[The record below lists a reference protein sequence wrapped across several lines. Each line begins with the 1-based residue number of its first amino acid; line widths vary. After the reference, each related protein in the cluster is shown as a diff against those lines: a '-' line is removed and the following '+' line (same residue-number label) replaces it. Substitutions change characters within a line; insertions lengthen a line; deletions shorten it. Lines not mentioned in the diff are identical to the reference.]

1 MSHGDGPNL
10 SSKVS
15 IASIS
20 QAHLD
25 NACLKWIA
33 KIARALKAH
42 DGTVIDLQ
50 DQFVLRIVVAEAKR
64 TQSEEVRQLYMRL
77 KTALR
82 NHINSEGFQKNELNT
97 VPLDEWRAS
106 RFIGD

>member
-1 MSHGDGPNL
+1 M

-25 NACLKWIA
+25 SICLKWIA
-33 KIARALKAH
+33 KIAHALHAY
-42 DGTVIDLQ
+42 DGTIIDLQ

-64 TQSEEVRQLYMRL
+64 TESEEIRNLYKRL
-77 KTALR
+77 KAALR
-82 NHINSEGFQKNELNT
+82 THINSEGFKTEELNT